1 MTNEK
6 GEKEKKEQ
14 EKKRAHTTTPGRET
28 FLPFSASAPAPI
40 TMAAAGADVDISG
53 LLGGVAEYEPVRV

>member
-1 MTNEK
+1 M
-6 GEKEKKEQ
+6 KKVKKKKKNK
-14 EKKRAHTTTPGRET
+14 KKRAHPTTPGRET
-28 FLPFSASAPAPI
+28 VLPFSASAPAPI